1 MKKFGTKGV
10 WILLILT
17 LISGCSTKSN
27 FYKLEPISTE
37 DGHKRTD
44 TSKVIGIGNV
54 KVADYLNQ
62 KQLVVKVSNTKLDIE
77 ETHRWAGNL
86 SQNIQEVLRDNL
98 STLLP
103 KYTVLSFPWEEPV
116 DDRYRV
122 FVSIDSMQRDAD
134 NKAVLK
140 GSWSLVNQESGK
152 LIRHEEFSY
161 SEVTDESYD
170 SLVEAQSSM
179 LTKLSRHIAKTIARL

>member
-1 MKKFGTKGV
+1 MRIFR
-10 WILLILT
+10 LILT
-17 LISGCSTKSN
+17 IVAILVIGGCSSKSN
-27 FYKLEPISTE
+27 FYKLEAMNTKS
-37 DGHKRTD
+37 GHKATN
-44 TSKVIGIGNV
+44 TNKIIGIGTV

-62 KQLVVKVSNTKLDIE
+62 KPLIIKVSNTKLDIK
-77 ETHRWAGNL
+77 ETHRWASNL
-86 SQNIQEVLRDNL
+86 SQNIQEVLRENI

-122 FVSIDSMQRDAD
+122 FVSIDSMQRDTD
-134 NKAVLK
+134 NKAVLR
-140 GSWSLVNQESGK
+140 GSWSLVNQDSGK

-170 SLVEAQSSM
+170 SLVKTQSSM
-179 LTKLSRHIAKTIARL
+179 LTKLSRHIAKTISRL